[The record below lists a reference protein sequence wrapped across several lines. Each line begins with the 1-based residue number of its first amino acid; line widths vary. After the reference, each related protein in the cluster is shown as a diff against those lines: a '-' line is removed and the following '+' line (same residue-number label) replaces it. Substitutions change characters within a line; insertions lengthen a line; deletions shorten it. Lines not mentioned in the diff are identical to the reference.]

1 MRRLKSEEHIHLSE
15 NVIKVLAQNRITT
28 ILEFLQTDVEKLSN
42 LTKLS
47 LPVVLSVRNDI
58 LTKYSAPLFNGNTV
72 LSKNFTKKLIL
83 STGING

>member
-72 LSKNFTKKLIL
+72 LSNILTKKLIL